1 MSRSPTGTLP
11 PVIQSLLDAVN
22 DRDLSSLV
30 ACFGE
35 NYANETPAHPDR
47 GFRGRDQ
54 VHHNWTQIFAQV
66 PDVHAHVSR
75 YVVDGS
81 TVWTEWAMAGTRR
94 SDASAFQMTGVV
106 IYKVAGGEIES
117 ASFYLEPVERV
128 SGDVN
133 VEIDR
138 AVGLRTNPKD
148 RS

>member
-1 MSRSPTGTLP
+1 MGALP

-22 DRDLSSLV
+22 DRDLPSLV
-30 ACFGE
+30 ACFAE
-35 NYANETPAHPDR
+35 DYANETPAHPQR

-66 PDVHAHVSR
+66 PDVQARVSR

-94 SDASAFQMTGVV
+94 NDTTAFEMTGVV
-106 IYKVAGGEIES
+106 IYNVTGGAIES
-117 ASFYLEPVERV
+117 ASFYLEPVERA

-133 VEIDR
+133 AEIQR
-138 AVGLRTNPKD
+138 AVGPRIHPKD
-148 RS
+148 NS

>member
-30 ACFGE
+30 ACFAE
-35 NYANETPAHPDR
+35 DYANETPAHPHR

-81 TVWTEWAMAGTRR
+81 TVWTELGMKGTRR
-94 SDASAFQMTGVV
+94 SDASAFQISGVV
-106 IYKVAGGEIES
+106 IYKVTGDVIQS
-117 ASFYLEPVERV
+117 ASFYLEPVERA

-133 VEIDR
+133 VEIHR
-138 AVGLRTNPKD
+138 AVGPRANPKD
-148 RS
+148 SS